1 MSESEQRSLQ
11 SMQTEVDD
19 YIQQF
24 KTGYFSPLGQMA
36 RLTEEVGELAR
47 EVNHYYGEKQKKQTK
62 TKDSIRGTWRCLFVL
77 ISMANSLEIDLTEV
91 LKKIWPNLTSGI
103 AIALKERM
111 GKHMI
116 KIIVAG
122 FKGRMGSTAT
132 QMVLETADF
141 ELVGVYDP
149 HEAQETVS
157 FNDETA
163 IPFFSA

>member
-62 TKDSIRGTWRCLFVL
+62 NKDSIRGTWRCLFC
-77 ISMANSLEIDLTEV
+77 ID
-91 LKKIWPNLTSGI
+91 
-103 AIALKERM
+103 
-111 GKHMI
+111 
-116 KIIVAG
+116 
-122 FKGRMGSTAT
+122 
-132 QMVLETADF
+132 
-141 ELVGVYDP
+141 
-149 HEAQETVS
+149 
-157 FNDETA
+157 
-163 IPFFSA
+163 

>member
-62 TKDSIRGTWRCLFVL
+62 NQRQYQRNLEMSFVM

-103 AIALKERM
+103 AIAERKD
-111 GKHMI
+111 GKTH
-116 KIIVAG
+116 
-122 FKGRMGSTAT
+122 
-132 QMVLETADF
+132 D
-141 ELVGVYDP
+141 
-149 HEAQETVS
+149 
-157 FNDETA
+157 
-163 IPFFSA
+163 